1 MSGSVEDH
9 SKALAEEMV
18 KDLDFMKEPVVKVTS
33 KEFKKGW
40 KAAKKHAGYKIE
52 DLEHRLEKMHT
63 AFDNAK
69 AALTRRLEKI
79 KSLQQE
85 LESEK
90 NTSQVWFDRY
100 HDVHKLTGLTPH
112 IHAVPEYIQTL
123 QKELETSKKLYA
135 RKCDQHMEAEQE
147 LEAVKEDLK
156 NCFIAGY
163 EQGHNDTVES
173 VYGSA
178 EDIYEDIKNELLK
191 GGNDGMA
198 TRLSVE

>member
-1 MSGSVEDH
+1 MLSENQSEACARCKAEYRKPLED
-9 SKALAEEMV
+9 
-18 KDLDFMKEPVVKVTS
+18 
-33 KEFKKGW
+33 
-40 KAAKKHAGYKIE
+40 
-52 DLEHRLEKMHT
+52 
-63 AFDNAK
+63 
-69 AALTRRLEKI
+69 KI
-79 KSLQQE
+79 KRLQTENQNLKATAQIAVTAGESL
-85 LESEK
+85 
-90 NTSQVWFDRY
+90 
-100 HDVHKLTGLTPH
+100 
-112 IHAVPEYIQTL
+112 
-123 QKELETSKKLYA
+123 KK
-135 RKCDQHMEAEQE
+135 E